1 MFTTEVPFSLS
12 LSTPRPAAWPPPG
25 AASFP
30 VWCFVWGRS
39 DDWGRERRKGK
50 RGEREEEAVLFLASS
65 GRKVRRGAR
74 GTCRRGEWD
83 RAESPVSRS
92 ATLRVAG
99 AVLAREKKS
108 LHRRRELGGEKRKEN
123 GRPRFF
129 FFFFFVGPLRLH
141 QRRRVFFFLSLSLPR
156 SPSPSSYLF
165 FFHPRSTFSLTMSKL
180 SRAAMLPLLAGVAL
194 LCAATS
200 AQVRVFCFFFL
211 GTLIFRHRR
220 RPRRKA
226 RRSFPPLFAAAV
238 VIAALPS
245 CLLCRAKR

>member
-1 MFTTEVPFSLS
+1 MGPGGVPRVEERNAEGCGGSFG
-12 LSTPRPAAWPPPG
+12 PRKKEPAPATRVG
-25 AASFP
+25 
-30 VWCFVWGRS
+30 
-39 DDWGRERRKGK
+39 GRE
-50 RGEREEEAVLFLASS
+50 
-65 GRKVRRGAR
+65 
-74 GTCRRGEWD
+74 
-83 RAESPVSRS
+83 
-92 ATLRVAG
+92 
-99 AVLAREKKS
+99 
-108 LHRRRELGGEKRKEN
+108 EKRKWAAA
-123 GRPRFF
+123 FF
-129 FFFFFVGPLRLH
+129 FFFFFFLLDSLFSVGPLRLH

>member
-123 GRPRFF
+123 GRPLFF
-129 FFFFFVGPLRLH
+129 FFF
-141 QRRRVFFFLSLSLPR
+141 FFFLSLSLPR

>member
-1 MFTTEVPFSLS
+1 MFTTDIPFSLS

-129 FFFFFVGPLRLH
+129 FFFFFFPPRLTLFCWSSSSSSKTKS
-141 QRRRVFFFLSLSLPR
+141 FFFPLSFPSSLSLSLLL
-156 SPSPSSYLF
+156 SFFLPSSKHLF
-165 FFHPRSTFSLTMSKL
+165 FNH
-180 SRAAMLPLLAGVAL
+180 VEAL
-194 LCAATS
+194 
-200 AQVRVFCFFFL
+200 
-211 GTLIFRHRR
+211 
-220 RPRRKA
+220 
-226 RRSFPPLFAAAV
+226 
-238 VIAALPS
+238 
-245 CLLCRAKR
+245 

>member
-123 GRPRFF
+123 GRPLFF
-129 FFFFFVGPLRLH
+129 FFFFFSSSNHSFLLVLF
-141 QRRRVFFFLSLSLPR
+141 VFIKDEEFFFSSLFPFL
-156 SPSPSSYLF
+156 
-165 FFHPRSTFSLTMSKL
+165 
-180 SRAAMLPLLAGVAL
+180 ALPLPPPI
-194 LCAATS
+194 
-200 AQVRVFCFFFL
+200 FFSSILEAPFL
-211 GTLIFRHRR
+211 
-220 RPRRKA
+220 
-226 RRSFPPLFAAAV
+226 
-238 VIAALPS
+238 
-245 CLLCRAKR
+245 